1 MCNNIDYMGLLDK
14 LTKKREEQQEKVQAR
29 EEEFLSLIRVYLQAA
44 VAAEPKLG
52 IANINMLPDLRDFK
66 RALKVPT
73 QGRLG
78 IGEKAAAKKLLNS
91 QYGLNEAFCKDL
103 DKSINR
109 MCHKQ
114 TDVQAYFFC
123 FQNFTNDLLTVLTNQ
138 LQWKLRI
145 PSFFRKLIRSSIN
158 DAVNDI
164 MTKNDWSA
172 PDVFQAC
179 QRIRK
184 NVGKMGVSQK
194 WMADYAFPILMIA
207 KGSKVTN

>member
-1 MCNNIDYMGLLDK
+1 MGLLDK
-14 LTKKREEQQEKVQAR
+14 LTKKREEQQELVQSR

-52 IANINMLPDLRDFK
+52 IVNINMLPDLRDFK

-78 IGEKAAAKKLLNS
+78 IGEKSAAKKLLNS
-91 QYGLNEAFCKDL
+91 QYGLDDAFCKEL
-103 DKSINR
+103 DKSISR

-114 TDVQAYFFC
+114 TDVQGYFFT
-123 FQNFTNDLLTVLTNQ
+123 FQSFTNDLLTVLTNQ

-145 PSFFRKLIRSSIN
+145 PSYFRKLIRTSIN
-158 DAVNDI
+158 EGIDDI
-164 MTKNDWSA
+164 MTKNDWTA
-172 PDVFQAC
+172 ADVFQAC

-184 NVGKMGVSQK
+184 SAEKMGISRK
-194 WMADYAFPILMIA
+194 WMCDYAFPILMIA

>member
-1 MCNNIDYMGLLDK
+1 MGLLDR
-14 LTKKREEQQEKVQAR
+14 LTKKREEQQAKVQAR

-52 IANINMLPDLRDFK
+52 ISNINMLPDLRDFK
-66 RALKVPT
+66 RALKIPT

-78 IGEKAAAKKLLNS
+78 MGEKSVAKKMLNS
-91 QYGLNEAFCKDL
+91 QYGLNEEFCKDL
-103 DKSINR
+103 DKSVAR

-114 TDVQAYFFC
+114 ADVQAYFIS
-123 FQNFTNDLLTVLTNQ
+123 FQSFTNDLLTVLTNQ

-145 PSFFRKLIRSSIN
+145 PSFFRKLIRTSIE
-158 DAVNDI
+158 DAINDI
-164 MTKNDWSA
+164 MKKNDWTA

-184 NVGKMGVSQK
+184 NVTKMGVSQK
-194 WMADYAFPILMIA
+194 WISNYAFPILMIA
-207 KGSKVTN
+207 KGAKVTN